1 MLWYKAWCET
11 RSRLGIAAVAVTAAT
26 GLVWH
31 SDWQARGHERMFA
44 SYVWGAAGNDSVK
57 AVFVLLAIV
66 LGAGSLRQE
75 QAMGTAGFT
84 LALPVRRRQLVIAR
98 AAVGLCELCALAG
111 FIGLLILSLSWST
124 WDPGAAA
131 QTLRYVIQWSVCG
144 GAVLALALLA
154 SIAIPSPYLGWL
166 VSLLGFF
173 GYEAIVGVSG
183 LGRYPAF
190 DLYRLMSDPRAPWL
204 ALVAVAVAGTA
215 LVALG
220 HLWLRSR
227 DFA

>member
-1 MLWYKAWCET
+1 M
-11 RSRLGIAAVAVTAAT
+11 
-26 GLVWH
+26 
-31 SDWQARGHERMFA
+31 
-44 SYVWGAAGNDSVK
+44 
-57 AVFVLLAIV
+57 
-66 LGAGSLRQE
+66 
-75 QAMGTAGFT
+75 
-84 LALPVRRRQLVIAR
+84 
-98 AAVGLCELCALAG
+98 
-111 FIGLLILSLSWST
+111 
-124 WDPGAAA
+124 
-131 QTLRYVIQWSVCG
+131 
-144 GAVLALALLA
+144 LALALLA